1 MKHKKQL
8 RRKEATNAGKH
19 EILCLSWEK
28 TKYSNNLTLMSTG
41 TTNKL
46 NGNSNN
52 IERPSPVSAASN
64 ILVRLPQYSQD
75 RKSYSEVDSDEDC
88 SEVDVIGDDKGY
100 LS

>member
-8 RRKEATNAGKH
+8 RRKEATNGGKNVWD
-19 EILCLSWEK
+19 SWITEYK
-28 TKYSNNLTLMSTG
+28 IYFVLLLGNNSH
-41 TTNKL
+41 NKL
-46 NGNSNN
+46 NGNTLNV
-52 IERPSPVSAASN
+52 ERPSPVCAASN

-75 RKSYSEVDSDEDC
+75 RKSYSEVDTDEDC